1 MNNLQDRVAV
11 ITGATGTAGTATAKA
26 LAERGARLVLISHD
40 LQKLE
45 PLVSSLGLGPERV
58 LALEANLLDPLPTK
72 SAAATVAQTFGQVDI
87 LLHLVGGWVGGKTLV
102 ETPTEDFKEMLD
114 QHVWTTVHVL
124 QAFMPLMIGHP
135 WGRVMI
141 VSSPVASL
149 PSAGRA
155 AYAAAKAAQEAL
167 LLTLAS
173 EVKGTGITANT
184 PWYDLTI
191 GLAMLAVGM
200 VVSIPI
206 FAQGVSY
213 LLLRDELVKL
223 GKNFRDMDAALR
235 AFRRVGV
242 HD

>member
-58 LALEANLLDPLPTK
+58 LALEANLLDPLRTK
-72 SAAATVAQTFGQVDI
+72 TAAAAVAQTFGQVNI

-114 QHVWTTVHVL
+114 QHLWTTVHVL

-135 WGRVMI
+135 WG
-141 VSSPVASL
+141 
-149 PSAGRA
+149 
-155 AYAAAKAAQEAL
+155 
-167 LLTLAS
+167 
-173 EVKGTGITANT
+173 
-184 PWYDLTI
+184 
-191 GLAMLAVGM
+191 
-200 VVSIPI
+200 
-206 FAQGVSY
+206 
-213 LLLRDELVKL
+213 
-223 GKNFRDMDAALR
+223 
-235 AFRRVGV
+235 
-242 HD
+242 